1 MMLIKTI
8 SDRKKRILGLDPGL
22 RRTGWG
28 IIDCEG
34 NNLKHVGNGTIKSSE
49 KLGLVERLVE
59 LHQGIVQVVNSF
71 KPNLA
76 ASEETFVNR
85 NAVSTLKLGVAR
97 GAVLISPA
105 LAGIPVTEYAPNR
118 VKKSIVGGGHA
129 SKEQIQMMVERLL
142 PGVEID
148 SPDSADALA
157 VAICHANFSQTGSNL
172 FSKEKELIAQS
183 NKTGNVNRMQEL
195 IDLALLKEKMR

>member
-1 MMLIKTI
+1 MMLMGTI
-8 SDRKKRILGLDPGL
+8 DNGKKRILGLDPGL

-34 NNLKHVGNGTIKSSE
+34 SNLKHVGNGTIKSSE
-49 KLGLVERLVE
+49 KLGLIERLVE

-76 ASEETFVNR
+76 ASEETFVNK
-85 NAVSTLKLGVAR
+85 NAVSTLKLGIAR
-97 GAVLISPA
+97 GAVLIAPA
-105 LAGIPVTEYAPNR
+105 LDEIPVTEYAPNR

-129 SKEQIQMMVERLL
+129 TKEQIQMMIKRLL

-157 VAICHANFSQTGSNL
+157 VAICHANFSQTNSSL
-172 FSKEKELIAQS
+172 RSKEKELNAKVGKDGAS
-183 NKTGNVNRMQEL
+183 RMQDL